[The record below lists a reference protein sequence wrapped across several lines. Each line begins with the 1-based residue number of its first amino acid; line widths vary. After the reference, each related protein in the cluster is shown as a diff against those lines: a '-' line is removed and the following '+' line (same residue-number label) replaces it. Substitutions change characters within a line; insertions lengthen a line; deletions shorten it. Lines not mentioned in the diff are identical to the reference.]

1 MDPKVTQ
8 KLEEDVSFVRQAVE
22 QRDEDQYRE
31 LGVIV
36 LWAVI
41 IAVGYTL
48 NDFAVE
54 YSPLFWTIA
63 PLAGFLVSCGLGA
76 REGRK
81 EGVRRPGLGRRHALH
96 WGTIFF
102 AGVAVISIA
111 LSHRFDGRL
120 IGQLFA
126 LISGVV
132 FFLGGLHLDRRT
144 LWPGVLLIC
153 GAAAIDHIQPYPW
166 TIVGWATAVGL
177 VASALWMKPKDEEA
191 KDEEVLT
198 AS

>member
-22 QRDEDQYRE
+22 QREKGQYRT
-31 LGVIV
+31 LGITV

-63 PLAGFLVSCGLGA
+63 PVAGFLVSYGLGVWQ
-76 REGRK
+76 GRK
-81 EGVRRPGLGRRHALH
+81 QGVRSPGLGRRHALH

-102 AGVAVISIA
+102 AGVAVTSIV
-111 LSHRFDGRL
+111 LSHRYRRSGSSGSSSPSSPVWCSCWAGCTWTGAPSGR
-120 IGQLFA
+120 GSCSSA
-126 LISGVV
+126 VRPRS
-132 FFLGGLHLDRRT
+132 T
-144 LWPGVLLIC
+144 TSSPTPG
-153 GAAAIDHIQPYPW
+153 P
-166 TIVGWATAVGL
+166 
-177 VASALWMKPKDEEA
+177 
-191 KDEEVLT
+191 
-198 AS
+198 

>member
-22 QRDEDQYRE
+22 QRDEDQYRT
-31 LGVIV
+31 LGITV

-63 PLAGFLVSCGLGA
+63 PVAGFLVSCGLGA
-76 REGRK
+76 WQGRK
-81 EGVRRPGLGRRHALH
+81 QGVRMSGLGRRHALH

-102 AGVAVISIA
+102 AVVAVTSIA
-111 LSHRFDGRL
+111 LSHRIDGRV

-126 LISGVV
+126 SSPVWCSFWAGCTWTGAPSGRGSCSSADRSRSTTSSPTPGPWS
-132 FFLGGLHLDRRT
+132 GGPL
-144 LWPGVLLIC
+144 PSV
-153 GAAAIDHIQPYPW
+153 
-166 TIVGWATAVGL
+166 
-177 VASALWMKPKDEEA
+177 
-191 KDEEVLT
+191 
-198 AS
+198 

>member
-1 MDPKVTQ
+1 MEPQVTQ

-22 QRDEDQYRE
+22 QREEGQYRE

-76 REGRK
+76 RQERK
-81 EGVRRPGLGRRHALH
+81 QGVRRPELGRRHALH

-111 LSHRFDGRL
+111 LSHQFDGRL

-132 FFLGGLHLDRRT
+132 LFLGGLHLDRRT

-153 GAAAIDHIQPYPW
+153 GSIAINHIQPYPW

-191 KDEEVLT
+191 KDEEVL
-198 AS
+198 AAG

>member
-1 MDPKVTQ
+1 MEPKVTQ

-22 QRDEDQYRE
+22 QRDESQYRV
-31 LGVIV
+31 LGITV

-54 YSPLFWTIA
+54 YSALFWTIA
-63 PLAGFLVSCGLGA
+63 PVAGFLLSFGLGVWQ
-76 REGRK
+76 GRK
-81 EGVRRPGLGRRHALH
+81 QGIRSPGLGRRHALH
-96 WGTIFF
+96 WCTIFF

-111 LSHRFDGRL
+111 LSHRFDGPV
-120 IGQLFA
+120 IGQLFV

-153 GAAAIDHIQPYPW
+153 GAVAIDHIQPYPW

-177 VASALWMKPKDEEA
+177 VVSALWMKPKDEEV
-191 KDEEVLT
+191 KDEQVLS
-198 AS
+198 AG